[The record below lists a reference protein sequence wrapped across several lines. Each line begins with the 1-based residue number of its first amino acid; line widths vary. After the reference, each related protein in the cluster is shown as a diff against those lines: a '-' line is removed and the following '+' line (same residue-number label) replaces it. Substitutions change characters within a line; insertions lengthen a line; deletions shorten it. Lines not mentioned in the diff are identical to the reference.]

1 MERKTINI
9 GIIGLGLMGK
19 EFASSISRW
28 CSLLDE
34 GPKPVITGICD
45 RNTESWKW
53 FAANFTSIRL
63 KTSDYKELLASTE
76 VDAVYCAV
84 PHNLHEQ
91 IYIDIINA
99 KKHLLGEK
107 PFGIDI
113 KANENILKA
122 LKANPEVI
130 VRCSSEFPYFPAC
143 QQLIKW
149 LQSCKYGRIIEVRAG
164 FHHSSDMDITKPIN
178 WKRMIE
184 INGEYGCMGDLG
196 MHALH
201 IPFRMGWKPVS
212 VYADLQKIVET
223 RPDGKGNLVPCKTW
237 DNAVLSCKSI
247 DPATGHNF
255 SMVVETKRM
264 VPGATNNWFLEVYGT
279 ESSAKFST
287 HNPKAFEFLSTNG
300 KEQGWTRNDMGSQ
313 SAIPTIT
320 GGIFEFGFSDAF
332 QQMIGAFVHELSGNG
347 SNHPF
352 KNVTPEETRWS
363 HQLFTAALESHKTGR
378 KITFADKNG
387 FEIS

>member
-1 MERKTINI
+1 MQTKKIRI

-28 CSLLDE
+28 CSLLSE
-34 GPKPVITGICD
+34 CPKPIITGICD
-45 RNTESWKW
+45 KNKDTWKW
-53 FAANFTSIRL
+53 YTDNFPDIRL
-63 KTSDYKELLASTE
+63 RTDNYRELLDSSE
-76 VDAVYCAV
+76 IDAIYCAV

-91 IYIDIINA
+91 FYIDIINA

-107 PFGIDI
+107 PFGIDK

-122 LKANPEVI
+122 VKANPDVI

-143 QQLIKW
+143 QQLVKW
-149 LQSCKYGRIIEVRAG
+149 LKTGQYGRIIEVRTG
-164 FHHSSDMDITKPIN
+164 FHHSSDMELSKPIN
-178 WKRMIE
+178 WKRDVE

-201 IPFRMGWKPVS
+201 VPFHMGWKPIS
-212 VYADLQKIVET
+212 VYADLQKIVEI
-223 RPDGKGNLVPCKTW
+223 RPDGKGGIAPCKTW
-237 DNAVLSCKSI
+237 DNAVLTCRST
-247 DPATGHNF
+247 DPKTGKEF

-264 VPGATNNWFLEVYGT
+264 APGATNNWFIEVYGT
-279 ESSAKFST
+279 DGSATFST
-287 HNPKAFEFLSTNG
+287 HNPKAFNFLTTSG
-300 KEQGWTRNDMGSQ
+300 KEQGWTRIDTGSQ

-332 QQMIGAFVHELSGNG
+332 QQMIGAFIHEISGND

-363 HQLFTAALESHKTGR
+363 HELFTAALESHKTGGR
-378 KITFADKNG
+378 ILLNV
-387 FEIS
+387 